1 MCVMYNVLLTWASTF
16 YIINILR
23 INILYKHLFNLT
35 FVVKCSF
42 LKAQFEKAVTI
53 NKLYVDSIVLDKF
66 S

>member
-1 MCVMYNVLLTWASTF
+1 MYNVLLTWASTF
-16 YIINILR
+16 YILNHFRVNIF
-23 INILYKHLFNLT
+23 YKYLFNLT

-53 NKLYVDSIVLDKF
+53 NTLYVDSIVLDKF